1 MNDGGTDEV
10 DLYFVVSFIC
20 IVGSDPVC
28 SRLKSIVSVNNH
40 DTINAITSTEVCSAR
55 ADSMSH
61 TLSEAKA
68 VVSSLEASGINCNT
82 SLVSIIRT
90 VLRFKGFG

>member
-1 MNDGGTDEV
+1 VGKILFSVPLLNGTV
-10 DLYFVVSFIC
+10 LA
-20 IVGSDPVC
+20 
-28 SRLKSIVSVNNH
+28 R
-40 DTINAITSTEVCSAR
+40 AITSTEVCSAR

-82 SLVSIIRT
+82 SLVSIVGTI
-90 VLRFKGFG
+90 LRFKVFGMKYLVCVAHIE